1 MGAASLE
8 AAFSEYDQQ
17 PAYLGRGGLLDRDEF
32 AVVCKAMGFSARA
45 EVIFRS
51 LDKDRSGEIAYL
63 LGISLVSPWLSTSRD
78 TVSRSG
84 EIGYQELTEAIEVEG
99 CVLL

>member
-45 EVIFRS
+45 EFIFRS
-51 LDKDRSGEIAYL
+51 LDKDRSGEI
-63 LGISLVSPWLSTSRD
+63 
-78 TVSRSG
+78 
-84 EIGYQELTEAIEVEG
+84 GYEELTEAIEAEG
-99 CVLL
+99 CTDRSVIASDGI

>member
-63 LGISLVSPWLSTSRD
+63 LGISLAIHLTRYRLPLRRDWLSGTY
-78 TVSRSG
+78 RSH
-84 EIGYQELTEAIEVEG
+84 
-99 CVLL
+99 

>member
-1 MGAASLE
+1 LRFTLSQRGIAMGAASLE

-45 EVIFRS
+45 EFIFRS
-51 LDKDRSGEIAYL
+51 LDKDRSGEI
-63 LGISLVSPWLSTSRD
+63 
-78 TVSRSG
+78 
-84 EIGYQELTEAIEVEG
+84 GYEELTD
-99 CVLL
+99 L

>member
-45 EVIFRS
+45 EFIFRS
-51 LDKDRSGEIAYL
+51 LDKDRSGEI
-63 LGISLVSPWLSTSRD
+63 
-78 TVSRSG
+78 
-84 EIGYQELTEAIEVEG
+84 GYEELTEAIEAEG
-99 CVLL
+99 CVLLMMASDGI

>member
-51 LDKDRSGEIAYL
+51 LDKDRSGEIGYL
-63 LGISLVSPWLSTSRD
+63 LGISLVSPWYLLGISLAIHLTRYHLPLRRDWLSGTY
-78 TVSRSG
+78 RSH
-84 EIGYQELTEAIEVEG
+84 
-99 CVLL
+99 